1 MIKTKKIVKHKNI
14 AAFNEILDN
23 YPHYK
28 KKLEEN
34 TQEEKNLTEC
44 AIELANVTMNSIIQS
59 LSTLYPTNLN
69 LLDSSNKPEEVK
81 KKIRLEPTYASVV
94 KYRYRDKVNKYN
106 KASLPAVSGKFSSE
120 DSKRKAAFKIID
132 NLFES
137 IKASKEYKYN
147 SYNKNYKYNKNKNK
161 NNMRANYFSSNR
173 SKDKHNAIESKYSKA
188 NQQGNMHY
196 KYNYMDR
203 PKQSNPKTMP
213 YKHTNR
219 NVRTYITTPLS
230 NTKLYLVKSKSYN
243 IENTFLG
250 NIPYFDTKDNNYL
263 YGNVN
268 LKYLQV
274 NKLNVISLVKE
285 FNIHWHNL
293 FKNSILERFI
303 SFCVKHGKKY
313 KAETIIFRT
322 LHWIKL
328 YYHKKPL
335 HTMYKGILNVMPFM
349 EVKSFRMG
357 KEVKWLPKHIHAR
370 RRVLLA
376 CRWITRYSKP
386 GKKNKSK
393 LSQQPF
399 YKKLALELLASSR
412 KKSRSF
418 IRKVK
423 LHKFVYKNRVNSN
436 LSKKFLNKKRNK
448 KSRFIKIRKRR
459 EYYKKKKMRY

>member
-1 MIKTKKIVKHKNI
+1 MIKTKKTVKHKNI
-14 AAFNEILDN
+14 AVFNEILDN

-34 TQEEKNLTEC
+34 IQEEKNLTEC
-44 AIELANVTMNSIIQS
+44 TVELANVTMTSIIQS
-59 LSTLYPTNLN
+59 MSTLYPTNLN
-69 LLDSSNKPEEVK
+69 IVDSTNKQEEVK

-94 KYRYRDKVNKYN
+94 KYKYRDKINKYN
-106 KASLPAVSGKFSSE
+106 KANISTINGKFPSE
-120 DSKRKAAFKIID
+120 DTKRKAAFKIID

-147 SYNKNYKYNKNKNK
+147 SYNKNYKYNKHKNK
-161 NNMRANYFSSNR
+161 NNMRTSYFSSNR
-173 SKDKHNAIESKYSKA
+173 AKDQNNVIKSSRQ
-188 NQQGNMHY
+188 NQQGNMNY
-196 KYNYMDR
+196 QYNSIN
-203 PKQSNPKTMP
+203 KSNQSTHKTMSH
-213 YKHTNR
+213 KHTHTSR
-219 NVRTYITTPLS
+219 NTRTYMTAS
-230 NTKLYLVKSKSYN
+230 FGHAKLYLVKSKSYN

-263 YGNVN
+263 YNNVN
-268 LKYLQV
+268 LKNFQV
-274 NKLNVISLVKE
+274 NKLNIISLVKE

-303 SFCVKHGKKY
+303 NFCIKHGHKY

-357 KEVKWLPKHIHAR
+357 KDVKWLPKHIHAR

-436 LSKKFLNKKRNK
+436 LSKKFLNKQRSK
-448 KSRFIKIRKRR
+448 KHRFIKIRKRR